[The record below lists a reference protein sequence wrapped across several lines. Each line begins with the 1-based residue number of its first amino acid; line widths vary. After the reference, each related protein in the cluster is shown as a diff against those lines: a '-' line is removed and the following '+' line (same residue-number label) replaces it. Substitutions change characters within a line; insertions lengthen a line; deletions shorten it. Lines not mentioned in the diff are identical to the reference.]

1 MSDKKDKLSIPENSI
16 MVGLALVEDDQLA
29 IVRLENLED
38 DISENHEDIIQAV
51 TLGILFMMKY
61 GFSALHRIG
70 EADLTMTRLMNE
82 GLDIEYNDTVVP
94 FDTSK
99 H

>member
-1 MSDKKDKLSIPENSI
+1 MSDKKDKLSVPENSI
-16 MVGLALVEDDQLA
+16 MVGLALVDDGQLA
-29 IVRLENLED
+29 MVRLENLED
-38 DISENHEDIIQAV
+38 DISETHEDIIQAV
-51 TLGILFMMKY
+51 TLGMLFMMKY

-70 EADLTMTRLMNE
+70 EADLTLARLMNE
-82 GLDIEYNDTVVP
+82 GMDIEYNDTVVP